1 MEVHERKPNTDF
13 ETKDIYALLD
23 ASPVL
28 RRPQLRFWRWIASY
42 YMCKLGDVY
51 KAALPS
57 GLKLESETAVTY
69 NADFV
74 ADGPLR
80 PNEQAVLDAF
90 KGVLKLT
97 VSELE
102 KRTGLRNVVPIVASL
117 MARGAVEVSEEMKRG
132 FVPKMQTFIRLSQE
146 YASEER
152 LQEVFADFKR
162 AKKQELL
169 LVSFLDLSHA
179 LNPSLSKEVSRKE
192 LLEHSGC
199 SAAITAC
206 RELLYRGKRCRCF
219 PAIA

>member
-1 MEVHERKPNTDF
+1 
-13 ETKDIYALLD
+13 
-23 ASPVL
+23 
-28 RRPQLRFWRWIASY
+28 
-42 YMCKLGDVY
+42 MCKLGDVY

-69 NADFV
+69 NADFE

-102 KRTGLRNVVPIVASL
+102 KKTGLRNVVPVVASL

-146 YASEER
+146 YATEER
-152 LQEVFADFKR
+152 LQEAFADFKR

-169 LVSFLDLSHA
+169 LVCFLDLSHA
-179 LNPSLSKEVSRKE
+179 LNPALTVEVSKKNYWNAAVVHQRYWT
-192 LLEHSGC
+192 GC
-199 SAAITAC
+199 
-206 RELLYRGKRCRCF
+206 
-219 PAIA
+219 